1 MGLDCVRLNNS
12 PKKIPTF
19 QCLRPVTVTLY
30 NRRDETGEMKQ
41 RILRLSKWARN
52 AIIFTGRR
60 QREIRQNC
68 GSWKHLNVHRQR
80 SG

>member
-1 MGLDCVRLNNS
+1 MDLKVDVVMGLDYVRLNNS

-30 NRRDETGEMKQ
+30 NRRDETDEMKQ
-41 RILRLSKWARN
+41 RTLRRLSKWAQN

-60 QREIRQNC
+60 QREIRQN
-68 GSWKHLNVHRQR
+68 
-80 SG
+80 